1 MHTVSYPFSEYV
13 IKLKVIHPIAHL
25 NISVNCYY
33 PWWQLNLTKRC
44 QKTEY
49 NRHWARP
56 SEQLSSITSI
66 WKESICTLLV
76 WTNAKKTAEKQT
88 GPAEMNLTKDSD
100 YTTIKLCCDSLRALK
115 MKIGFFGDP
124 SVSHYHETCPA
135 FYLIVFISFSSS
147 LEIYQKTKK
156 LISVY
161 LKDSCSSKSYE
172 LLQHYFGVLL
182 YSK

>member
-25 NISVNCYY
+25 NISVNRYY
-33 PWWQLNLTKRC
+33 PWWQLNLTKCC
-44 QKTEY
+44 QKIEY

-56 SEQLSSITSI
+56 PERLSVYLYITGLDKC
-66 WKESICTLLV
+66 KENS
-76 WTNAKKTAEKQT
+76 Q
-88 GPAEMNLTKDSD
+88 NLTKYSN
-100 YTTIKLCCDSLRALK
+100 YTTIKLCCDSLKALN

-124 SVSHYHETCPA
+124 SVSHYHKTCPV

-147 LEIYQKTKK
+147 LEIYQKTIK
-156 LISVY
+156 LISVH
-161 LKDSCSSKSYE
+161 LKDSCSSKSYK
-172 LLQHYFGVLL
+172 LLQHYIFGVLL